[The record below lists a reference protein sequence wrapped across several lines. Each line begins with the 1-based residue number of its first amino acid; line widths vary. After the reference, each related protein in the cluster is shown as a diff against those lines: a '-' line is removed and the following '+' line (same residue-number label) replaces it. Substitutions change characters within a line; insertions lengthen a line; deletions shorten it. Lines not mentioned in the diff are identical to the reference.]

1 MNVLQRKFYFFAA
14 TVNCTTMKTKIDYI
28 QFGCMI
34 KRCYATVL
42 IAVVTSGLLAAKL
55 QGQSLPAPLRYVD
68 PMIGTSG
75 HGHTYPGASLPFGF
89 LQLSPDT
96 DDRGWDWSSGY
107 HYSDNSIMGFSHTHL
122 SGTGISDLADILIM
136 PYTGRIRLHPGAK
149 DVPGEDG
156 YRSTF
161 VHSTEVAE
169 PGYYAVT
176 LDKHN
181 IRAEL
186 TTAEQLALH
195 RYTFPDTDSA
205 RLMIDLQH
213 GLDRHRSWLTER
225 VLDAEIRLIDSV
237 TLRGYRV
244 SSGWANVQQVFF
256 ELRLS
261 QPIQAMGVA
270 TDDIYRDGST
280 FGRGRNIK
288 TVLTFST
295 RADTPLEIRLAL
307 SAVPETIRPLW
318 PQASLSFDEQ
328 RRQAAAQWQQ
338 ALSVVEIQAPDS
350 VRTIFYTALYHSLL
364 TPNRIWDEQGQLS
377 YTTLSQ
383 WDVYRAAFALH
394 TLFRPEMTDAL
405 LQTLWRDYQQNGY
418 LTVWKLWQDEVN
430 CMIGTP
436 SVPIVAE
443 ALLKGQG
450 ALADSLYEAVY
461 SSLTTDNPV
470 APWSMFDRYGYIPND
485 LGERFTVS
493 KTLEMSYANGCA
505 ALLAR
510 ARGDA
515 ARDSFY
521 SRRAGYYANLFDPA
535 SGFFRGKTSQGEWV
549 SGFDPTVT
557 DEKDFVEAT
566 PWQYLFHAQHDVPGM
581 IALQGGPVA
590 FGKKLDAL
598 FSAGTGRIDAHILD
612 ITGLIGQYAHGNEPS
627 HHVAFLYNYIGQAWK
642 TQARVQEICRRF
654 YTTQPDGLCGNEDC
668 GQMSA
673 WYLFASLGFYPVHP
687 ASGLYDICTPM
698 VESARL
704 KLGNGKTMDIRCR
717 NYGPDKKYIAAVYL
731 NGKRLRQPR
740 LRHEEMMAGG
750 QIIFELSASP
760 VESTFEPE

>member
-1 MNVLQRKFYFFAA
+1 MTIKTRNNRLLYVVVLSCLLG
-14 TVNCTTMKTKIDYI
+14 N
-28 QFGCMI
+28 
-34 KRCYATVL
+34 
-42 IAVVTSGLLAAKL
+42 SLLA
-55 QGQSLPAPLRYVD
+55 QTLPAPLRYVD
-68 PMIGTSG
+68 PMIGTGG

-89 LQLSPDT
+89 LQVSPDT
-96 DDRGWDWSSGY
+96 DDRDWDWSSGY

-136 PYTGRIRLHPGAK
+136 PYTGRIRLQAGSKHRPE
-149 DVPGEDG
+149 DDG

-161 VHSTEVAE
+161 SHSTEVAV

-186 TTAEQLALH
+186 TTAEQLAHH
-195 RYTFPDTDSA
+195 RYTFPATDSA
-205 RLMIDLQH
+205 RLIIDLQH

-225 VLDAEIRLIDSV
+225 VLDAEIRLVDSV
-237 TLRGYRV
+237 TLRGYRI
-244 SSGWANVQQVFF
+244 SSGWANVQQVYF

-261 QPIQAMGVA
+261 QPIQSIGIA
-270 TDDIYRDGST
+270 TDDVYRDGST
-280 FGRGRNIK
+280 FGRGRNLK
-288 TVLTFST
+288 TVLSFST
-295 RADTPLEIRLAL
+295 RADKPLEIRLAL
-307 SAVPETIRPLW
+307 SAVPESVRPLW
-318 PQASLSFDEQ
+318 PAVDANFDEL

-338 ALSVVEIQAPDS
+338 ALSTVAIQAPDS

-394 TLFRPEMTDAL
+394 TLFRPELTDAL
-405 LQTLWRDYQQNGY
+405 LRTLWSDYRKNGY
-418 LTVWKLWQDEVN
+418 LPVWKLWQDEVN

-461 SSLTTDNPV
+461 SSLTIDNPV

-505 ALLAR
+505 AMLAR
-510 ARGDA
+510 ARGDV

-521 SRRAGYYANLFDPA
+521 SRRARYYSNLYDPA
-535 SGFFRGKTSQGEWV
+535 SGFFRGKNSRGNWV
-549 SGFDPTVT
+549 SGFDPTIT

-566 PWQYLFHAQHDVPGM
+566 PWQYLFHAQHDVAGM
-581 IALQGGPVA
+581 VALHGGPEA

-598 FSAGTGRIDAHILD
+598 FSAGSGKIDAHILD

-642 TQARVQEICRRF
+642 TQARVQEICRQF
-654 YTTQPDGLCGNEDC
+654 YTARPDGLCGNEDC

-673 WYLFASLGFYPVHP
+673 WYIFASLGFYPVHP

-698 VESARL
+698 VASARL
-704 KLGNGKTMDIRCR
+704 VLGNGKILDIACR
-717 NYGPDKKYIAAVYL
+717 NYSPEKRYLAAVYL
-731 NGKRLRQPR
+731 NGKRLQHPR
-740 LRHEEMMAGG
+740 LRHDEIMAGG
-750 QIIFELSASP
+750 ALTFELSAIP
-760 VESTFEPE
+760 MEDAFEN